1 MLADK
6 TLISQLQLND
16 IINVS
21 RDSVEIKDYAI
32 TSLYEVDTFVG
43 AKEGG
48 GLYLLIVNRD
58 FPLVIYKYR
67 AQ

>member
-6 TLISQLQLND
+6 TLISQFQLND
-16 IINVS
+16 IINIS
-21 RDSVEIKDYAI
+21 RDGVEVKGDAI

-67 AQ
+67 TQ